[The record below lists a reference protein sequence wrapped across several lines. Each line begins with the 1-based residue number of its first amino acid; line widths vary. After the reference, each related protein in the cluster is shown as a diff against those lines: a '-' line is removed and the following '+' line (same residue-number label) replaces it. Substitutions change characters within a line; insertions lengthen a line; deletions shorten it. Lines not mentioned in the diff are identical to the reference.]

1 MFQRAALDSDTLE
14 ALSDTVDD
22 ETSLVGYWA
31 CQSDRLVEPG
41 DALSRPFPHLI
52 SMKGLP

>member
-1 MFQRAALDSDTLE
+1 MFQRAVLDSDTLE